1 MVCKFD
7 PKNDMNDVYMSNLFM
22 VERHLTLHLDIK
34 HRLMKY
40 IVFIIFLPLLSQSP
54 PFHPS
59 KRLIKSNFLADFTD
73 KLFFYAK

>member
-40 IVFIIFLPLLSQSP
+40 IFFIIFATFESVTPLSP
-54 PFHPS
+54 
-59 KRLIKSNFLADFTD
+59 IKKIN
-73 KLFFYAK
+73 KV